1 MVRVR
6 VPATTANLG
15 AGFDVLGL
23 SLALYNE
30 VDATASDTLV
40 ITMEGEGAAELPRD
54 ASNLVWKAAQQVFA
68 HVGRAAPG
76 ARLHMRNA
84 IPLESGLG
92 SSAAAVVA
100 GMLLGNALIGGQV
113 DREMLLALA
122 IDMEGHPD
130 NVAPAMLGGLIAAGR
145 DDTGR
150 PMVTRLSTPAL
161 KAVVVMPDARLSTAV
176 ARRAL
181 PKTFPMADAVF
192 NLGHLALTIA
202 AFQQGDYDLLAR
214 AMDDR
219 LHQPYRA
226 PLVPGLAEALAA
238 ARACGAAA
246 AISGAGPAV
255 VAFAADGHAA
265 LAACIV
271 ECFAKAGCAA
281 RSWVLDVAEGACVEP
296 LGSSLD

>member
-23 SLALYNE
+23 SLTLYNE
-30 VDATASDTLV
+30 IDFAASDTLT
-40 ITMEGEGAAELPRD
+40 ITVEGEGAAELPRD
-54 ASNLVWKAAQQVFA
+54 ASNLVWRAAQRVFEC
-68 HVGRAAPG
+68 VGVAPPG

-92 SSAAAVVA
+92 SSAAAIVA
-100 GMLLGNALIGGQV
+100 GLLLGNALTGGRLDQ
-113 DREMLLALA
+113 DTLLAQA

-130 NVAPAMLGGLIAAGR
+130 NVAPAMLGGLVAGGR
-145 DDTGR
+145 DDAGR
-150 PMVTRLSTPAL
+150 PIVKRLSIPAL
-161 KAVVVMPDARLSTAV
+161 KAVVVMPEARLSTAA

-181 PKTFPMADAVF
+181 PGMVSMGDAVF

-202 AFQQGDYDLLAR
+202 AFQEGNYALLAR
-214 AMDDR
+214 GMADR

-238 ARACGAAA
+238 AQAIGAAC

-255 VAFAADGHAA
+255 VAFAADGHAE
-265 LAACIV
+265 LARCIMD
-271 ECFAKAGCAA
+271 CFAQVGCGA
-281 RSWVLDVAEGACVEP
+281 RSWELAVGEGASVKELP
-296 LGSSLD
+296 I

>member
-30 VDATASDTLV
+30 IDATACDTLI
-40 ITMEGEGAAELPRD
+40 ITLEGEGAMELPRD
-54 ASNLVWKAAQQVFA
+54 ASNLVWKAAQRVFA
-68 HVGRAAPG
+68 YAGGTAPG

-100 GMLLGNALIGGQV
+100 GVLLGNALLGGRV
-113 DREMLLALA
+113 DREALLALA

-130 NVAPAMLGGLIAAGR
+130 NVAPAMLGGLIAAAR
-145 DDTGR
+145 DNAGR
-150 PMVTRLSTPAL
+150 PLVTRLSVPAL
-161 KAVVVMPDARLSTAV
+161 KAVVVMPDTRLSTAV
-176 ARRAL
+176 ARQVL
-181 PKTFPMADAVF
+181 PKTLALADAVF

-226 PLVPGLAEALAA
+226 PLVPGLAEALTA
-238 ARACGAAA
+238 ARERGAAA
-246 AISGAGPAV
+246 ALSGAGPAV
-255 VAFAADGHAA
+255 VAFAADGHAE

-271 ECFAKAGCAA
+271 ECFARAGCGA
-281 RSWVLDVAEGACVEP
+281 RSWVLDSAEGACVEQ
-296 LGSSLD
+296 LG